1 MRYPVTTHVY
11 RPISMPAA
19 HLLARTRLTP
29 THVTY
34 VSAFL
39 SFGGGIAFGLRL
51 YAMGAALTLLG
62 SITDCIDGD
71 LARVTGRSSPS
82 GSYLDHVFDR
92 WTDAALILGLTF
104 GDLDGYAAAGLV
116 ALVGT
121 FMTSYARTKGQVV
134 GCDPDVGVAGRDARM
149 LLLVCAAL
157 LQYGFDD
164 SILYALWAVAAL
176 GLITAV
182 QRMAFAIRV
191 IDERGR

>member
-1 MRYPVTTHVY
+1 V
-11 RPISMPAA
+11 SKPAA

-34 VSAFL
+34 VSALL
-39 SFGGGIAFGLRL
+39 SFGGGVAFGLRI
-51 YAMGAALTLLG
+51 YALGAALTLLG

-71 LARVTGRSSPS
+71 LARATGRSSPS

-104 GDLDGYAAAGLV
+104 ADLDHYAAAGLI

-134 GCDPDVGVAGRDARM
+134 GCDPAVGVAGRDARM
-149 LLLVCAAL
+149 LLLVCAGL
-157 LQYGFDD
+157 LQYAFDD
-164 SILYALWAVAAL
+164 STLFALWAVAAL

-182 QRMAFAIRV
+182 QRMAFAIKA
-191 IDERGR
+191 IDRAGR